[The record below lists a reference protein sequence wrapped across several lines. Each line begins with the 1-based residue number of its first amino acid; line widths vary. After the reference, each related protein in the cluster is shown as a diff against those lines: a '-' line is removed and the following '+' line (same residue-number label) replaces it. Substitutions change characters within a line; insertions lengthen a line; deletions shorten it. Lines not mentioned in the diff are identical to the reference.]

1 MDMEIATPSLSD
13 VRTPDV
19 SPPQQ
24 SPEKSME
31 CCAYGSEWSQSPHE
45 ENLEQKAGES
55 KRGTPE
61 LVPQNTITVQEE
73 EEEELM
79 AIEKSLPSQNDD
91 DNDDDDGDGEEKEDE
106 FVHGS
111 PGDNGSVATGLETGN
126 TRDLAGSEVAPHQR
140 EEGRGL
146 WMGDEG
152 GR

>member
-73 EEEELM
+73 EKLM

-91 DNDDDDGDGEEKEDE
+91 DDDDDEEKEDE

-111 PGDNGSVATGLETGN
+111 PGDNGSVVTGIETGN
-126 TRDLAGSEVAPHQR
+126 TRDLTGSEVALIK
-140 EEGRGL
+140 GRKGEDCG
-146 WMGDEG
+146 WGTKEAG
-152 GR
+152 